1 MVSKR
6 LLIINVILLL
16 MLLGMYVYGYYLLN
30 YPVNFDFLY
39 IINESKPLY
48 LLTALI
54 ITAAISWLI
63 SHLKIKSLNHA
74 NRFLL
79 VYFILCSLLF
89 CFLTYTSIEAYVK
102 SKNVLTALENHYIH
116 LAKED
121 IKNDKIIFRFAGGLT
136 LPNKLQE
143 KIDRIYKRYGIHYEN
158 MGCIV
163 DPMEI
168 KAQEKYK
175 DTVKSYLEKRNGK
188 GWEEKM
194 DYEITQL
201 KKD

>member
-6 LLIINVILLL
+6 LLIINVIILL
-16 MLLGMYVYGYYLLN
+16 MLLGMYIYGYYLLN
-30 YPVNFDFLY
+30 YPLNFDFLY

-48 LLTALI
+48 LLTALV

-63 SHLKIKSLNHA
+63 SHFKIKSLNHA

-79 VYFILCSLLF
+79 VYSILCSLLF
-89 CFLTYTSIEAYVK
+89 CFLTYISIRVYVK
-102 SKNVLTALENHYIH
+102 SKNVLTALENHYVH
-116 LAKED
+116 QAKED
-121 IKNDKIIFRFAGGLT
+121 IKNDKIVFRFAEGLT
-136 LPNKLQE
+136 LPNELQE
-143 KIDRIYKRYGIHYEN
+143 KIDRIYERYGIHYEN
-158 MGCIV
+158 TGCIV

-175 DTVKSYLEKRNGK
+175 ETVKVYLEKRNGK

-194 DYEITQL
+194 DHEITQL
-201 KKD
+201 KED